1 MEMIKIERSK
11 GVFVKVR
18 PEDKDRFLA
27 TYPGA
32 KVADDDKAE
41 DKAEAAPEAPK
52 RAEEPREAESKAVA
66 PFEAEDKAVSMPNP
80 TFRARRSER

>member
-1 MEMIKIERSK
+1 MEMLKVEREP

-41 DKAEAAPEAPK
+41 DKAEAAPEAPE
-52 RAEEPREAESKAVA
+52 RAEEPREVESKAVS
-66 PFEAEDKAVSMPNP
+66 PFEVEDKAMSAPDLS
-80 TFRARRSER
+80 FRPRRSRA